1 MYNTTKEGSS
11 DNWGQIIRKDA
22 KGCFVET
29 KNDCF
34 HLEKVHLQFVS
45 YDTSQPKGSRY
56 TSNINIYIDV
66 PEFLALTQE
75 AATGIL
81 HSRMQQYKQER
92 KQEPLYEHLG
102 GTSAK
107 QLAHYGRARSDGKS
121 LSRVVKLTVST
132 KSDYFLTADCGPGEE
147 NKTGLIVPQFGKNPE
162 QHVSVILSWRQLNE
176 LLLTTAEHY
185 KAWLT
190 ARYMAEWTQIHA
202 PRFQERDKKKAGQNG
217 KASQQYQRQLPPAAV
232 QPSQY
237 QPDPTPAQPYYAP
250 APTAAAQMQQ
260 PQASA
265 SAAPVQQAGFASAF
279 GSVYGSKNGKS
290 GAGDMRMF

>member
-1 MYNTTKEGSS
+1 MYNTAKEGAS

-34 HLEKVHLQFVS
+34 HIDKVHLQFVS
-45 YDTSQPKGSRY
+45 YDTSQPKGDRY
-56 TSNINIYIDV
+56 TANIHIYIDV

-81 HSRMQQYKQER
+81 HNRMQQYKQER

-107 QLAHYGRARSDGKS
+107 QLAKYGRARSDGKS

-176 LLLTTAEHY
+176 LLLTTTEHY

-190 ARYMAEWTQIHA
+190 ARYTAEWAQIHA
-202 PRFQERDKKKAGQNG
+202 PRFLERGKRNSESTGNSPRQPQQPYAPQPQNRP
-217 KASQQYQRQLPPAAV
+217 APAVPQPQYQPLQAATAQQPPAA
-232 QPSQY
+232 
-237 QPDPTPAQPYYAP
+237 AAP
-250 APTAAAQMQQ
+250 MQQ
-260 PQASA
+260 N
-265 SAAPVQQAGFASAF
+265 GFASAF
-279 GSVYGSKNGKS
+279 GSVYGSKNGRP
-290 GAGDMRMF
+290 GAGDTQMF